1 MASTLDLV
9 IHDTIVVNMGK
20 SLLAYDSTIHVVN
33 TWCVRC
39 FTNIFMYM
47 WLHDKYHVIRLEGK
61 SLHNTHLGSLVMASV
76 SRALVDMAS

>member
-1 MASTLDLV
+1 MLHNAID
-9 IHDTIVVNMGK
+9 VNLEK
-20 SLLAYDSTIHVVN
+20 SLLAYDSAIRVWN